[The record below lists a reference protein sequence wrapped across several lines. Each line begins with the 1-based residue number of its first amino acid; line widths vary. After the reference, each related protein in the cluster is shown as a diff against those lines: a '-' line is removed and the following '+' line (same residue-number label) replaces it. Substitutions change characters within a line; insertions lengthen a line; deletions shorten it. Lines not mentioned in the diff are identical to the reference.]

1 MFAHLKTH
9 DLLSFKVVA
18 RGADEGCDCS
28 GCRTDDTRGKAAE
41 RQLLRRDHHLVDVW
55 SCRGHLMMRAR
66 LGPRGSAPSFVGRA
80 TLGVSPVTARERYV
94 SAIHRAGRSLCLP
107 RAHDVIASAR
117 ARHPRSDFQSFTG
130 VATRVH
136 APQGALPIHPHT
148 ELELATQ

>member
-66 LGPRGSAPSFVGRA
+66 LGPRGSAPSFVA
-80 TLGVSPVTARERYV
+80 AE
-94 SAIHRAGRSLCLP
+94 RAGEGGEAAAAQGKP
-107 RAHDVIASAR
+107 RAR
-117 ARHPRSDFQSFTG
+117 PPG
-130 VATRVH
+130 
-136 APQGALPIHPHT
+136 APVNSY
-148 ELELATQ
+148 